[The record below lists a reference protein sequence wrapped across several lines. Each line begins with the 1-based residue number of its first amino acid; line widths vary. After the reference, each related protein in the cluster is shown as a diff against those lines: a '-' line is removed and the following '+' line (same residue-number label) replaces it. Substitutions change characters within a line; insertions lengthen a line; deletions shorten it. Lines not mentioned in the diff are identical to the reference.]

1 MRVKFY
7 DMNKQPIG
15 CMNIIV
21 PKLTRDFIQA
31 VKEAGTEFGAGTDRC
46 MSDYENSF
54 EILDNTIL
62 YEKYT
67 EETKISIT
75 INNSKVTKY
84 FSKIIS
90 TIERLLDAIAYNII
104 SSDDEEQVA
113 RMQEFIKRFNKFSKG
128 E

>member
-1 MRVKFY
+1 MNRYLDTEKANMEIPLHNDKVKDWFFPS
-7 DMNKQPIG
+7 DN
-15 CMNIIV
+15 
-21 PKLTRDFIQA
+21 
-31 VKEAGTEFGAGTDRC
+31 C
-46 MSDYENSF
+46 MSDFENSF
-54 EILDNTIL
+54 EISDNTIL

-113 RMQEFIKRFNKFSKG
+113 RMQEFIKRFHKFYKG